1 MIKNVMWRQMQMGA
15 QDRCANLGDEC
26 FDGALVMSEAFGQ
39 IAAHTVRCAS
49 GVYAFVVQGGAIIHG
64 AEA

>member
-1 MIKNVMWRQMQMGA
+1 MGA